1 MIVEFV
7 NERDSSKFNADA
19 IVLLAK
25 IGEAQNWAVETRGR
39 AGITLDMP
47 DDMGVKAQWDGLQAL
62 EGVLARRDVR
72 ADLDVE
78 YQEGDKL
85 RYIMR

>member
-1 MIVEFV
+1 
-7 NERDSSKFNADA
+7 
-19 IVLLAK
+19 
-25 IGEAQNWAVETRGR
+25 
-39 AGITLDMP
+39 
-47 DDMGVKAQWDGLQAL
+47 MGVKAQWDGLQAL

-78 YQEGDKL
+78 YQEGDRL